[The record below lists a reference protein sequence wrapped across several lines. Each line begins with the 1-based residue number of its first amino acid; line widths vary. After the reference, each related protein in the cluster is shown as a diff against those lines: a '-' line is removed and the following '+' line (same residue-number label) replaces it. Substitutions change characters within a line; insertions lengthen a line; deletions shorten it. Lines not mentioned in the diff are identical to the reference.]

1 MPLRLQIFAKI
12 SPGVA
17 TPWPAAPPMATAKV
31 CFMAPSLVG
40 SLFAS
45 SPLQSCTS
53 FGRDSKEESDPR
65 GKYTAWESPL
75 ARLGS
80 REYTPN
86 YRYILLL
93 NGRGGRG
100 QRRHHSF
107 CCTYLSSNRPPG
119 SKRNIMARPEE
130 FSFQN
135 SQDISVPRVFKGLR
149 KVIRGDRKSTR
160 LNSSHLGISYAVF
173 CLKKKK
179 SIYIMPLNT

>member
-1 MPLRLQIFAKI
+1 MRPLRLKIFAKI

-107 CCTYLSSNRPPG
+107 CCTYLSSNRP
-119 SKRNIMARPEE
+119 
-130 FSFQN
+130 
-135 SQDISVPRVFKGLR
+135 
-149 KVIRGDRKSTR
+149 DRKSTR
-160 LNSSHLGISYAVF
+160 LNSSHQIISYAVF

-179 SIYIMPLNT
+179 KRL

>member
-1 MPLRLQIFAKI
+1 
-12 SPGVA
+12 
-17 TPWPAAPPMATAKV
+17 MATAKV

-135 SQDISVPRVFKGLR
+135 SQDISVPNVFKGLR
-149 KVIRGDRKSTR
+149 EVIQGDSGYSEGCLGTRFGYTGVQTSEKLDLEIGPSITEHPRASTR
-160 LNSSHLGISYAVF
+160 RTTEETRKGLQSR
-173 CLKKKK
+173 
-179 SIYIMPLNT
+179 